1 MSDYTGTWTS
11 DPVHSS
17 LDFTARHNIVSVFRG
32 QVGDFTATVTGEGDS
47 LTLTGVAKVESV
59 IAKDE
64 NLTGH
69 LRSPEFFDLERHPE
83 VRLQSTSFTRDGD
96 RVAFDVELEMR
107 GVTKPA
113 RLEGTIAG
121 PVEGAFG
128 GTRLGLDLEATVDR
142 TEWGMNWNAPMPG
155 GGFMLSNDVKLV
167 AHLELIKG

>member
-32 QVGDFTATVTGEGDS
+32 QVGDFTVTVTGDGDNLS
-47 LTLTGVAKVESV
+47 LHGVAKVES
-59 IAKDE
+59 IATKDE

-69 LRSPEFFDLERHPE
+69 LRSPDFFDLERHPE
-83 VRLQSTSFTRDGD
+83 VTITSTSFTRSGD
-96 RVAFDVELEMR
+96 DVTIGADLQMR
-107 GVTKPA
+107 GVTQPVTLA
-113 RLEGTIAG
+113 GTIAG
-121 PVEGAFG
+121 PVDGAFG
-128 GTRLGLDLEATVDR
+128 GTRLGLDLTATVDR
-142 TEWGMNWNAPMPG
+142 TSFGMNWNAPMPG